1 MQDPTATAVKKKQD
15 DIKAA
20 AKRKLDK
27 KFGAGTCG
35 CDNKKESKIGPDGK
49 APTQHG
55 PVGCGCKQCQKDAI
69 DKAVKKEV
77 DKKKEKADIKKAK
90 MKAKE
95 IKMHAAEKKHV
106 DDKVNAAKEA
116 TERDVNQIEKR
127 TEQAISNI
135 QASALETIKAMKES
149 MPNYDPSNENSAA
162 VKKMHDEV

>member
-1 MQDPTATAVKKKQD
+1 
-15 DIKAA
+15 
-20 AKRKLDK
+20 
-27 KFGAGTCG
+27 
-35 CDNKKESKIGPDGK
+35 
-49 APTQHG
+49 
-55 PVGCGCKQCQKDAI
+55 
-69 DKAVKKEV
+69 
-77 DKKKEKADIKKAK
+77 

-162 VKKMHDEV
+162 VKKMHNEVQSLKDSLQTQASQADGANKDKAAKDQKKADKENGKELLKSAKTKSHDKKATQKMKDNVNKALAAT